1 MLTPNLRHNA
11 DGTPSVLR
19 KTVLYE
25 GLNFYKRS
33 DILYQLT
40 AAYCRRFMPKY
51 GDRTVDQMIQAARS
65 TMQNIAEGSSDGA
78 SSAEVEIK
86 LLGIARGSN
95 QELLGDYHNRIKT
108 QQLNEWWGNNP
119 RADKLHAFCTDH
131 MEVADFAPYWDK
143 WTEEEM
149 ANCAICLCHMV
160 DKGLSTY
167 IANRDREFVEQ
178 GGIRERMTAAR
189 QGYRINQKAEIA
201 SLQTE
206 IARLQAEIAHL
217 QAELSDAKEEIARLQ
232 AIIKD
237 LSDPKN

>member
-1 MLTPNLRHNA
+1 MSTPKNIQLQYYA

-19 KTVLYE
+19 KPVVYQALH
-25 GLNFYKRS
+25 FYKRS

-108 QQLNEWWGNNP
+108 QQLDEWWGNNP
-119 RADKLHAFCTDH
+119 RADKLHSFCKDH

-189 QGYRINQKAEIA
+189 QGYRTNQKAEIA

-206 IARLQAEIAHL
+206 IARL

-237 LSDPKN
+237 LSGPKN